1 MTDAS
6 LSPRTPVTRQD
17 GRAVDELRPITVTR
31 GFSRQAE
38 GSALVELGGTRVLC
52 TASFTQGVP
61 RWLKGEGT
69 GWVTAVAICTWSSA
83 AMTPSAMISQ

>member
-17 GRAVDELRPITVTR
+17 GRAVDELRAITITR

-38 GSALVELGGTRVLC
+38 GSALVEFGGTRVLC

-61 RWLKGEGT
+61 RWLMGEGT
-69 GWVTAVAICTWSSA
+69 GWVTAEYAMLPRATSERTSA
-83 AMTPSAMISQ
+83 SP